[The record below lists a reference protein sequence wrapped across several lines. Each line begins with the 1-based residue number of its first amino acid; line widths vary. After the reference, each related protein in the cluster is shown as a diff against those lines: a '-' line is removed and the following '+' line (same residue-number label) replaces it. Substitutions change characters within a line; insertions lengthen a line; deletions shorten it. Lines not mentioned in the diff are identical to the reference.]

1 MMFKKFRT
9 IICLILQVKIKVI
22 KTVNTEIENKKI
34 PVFNILKKISHR
46 LDDKRKKD
54 VKVVFFLSIL
64 SSIAESIS
72 IAMLVPFISFFVSP
86 DNYIFNY
93 FFENFFNLLSIT
105 SQKDI
110 LTIVSFSFVLIVLLS
125 SFIKLQ
131 YVKSSNELTDN
142 ITSDFRIKIFK
153 FLINQ
158 DFSYYFKHGSNEI
171 LSNLSQKTGSFTVI
185 IFSAINIINSILI
198 SLAVVAILI
207 INEPLYTPLIITSIL
222 LFFFIIFKIKSTSVL
237 KKGQTINLN
246 QNFMIDIF
254 QNTVGYLPE
263 IIIYNLKN
271 FFLKTLG
278 KVSKETAKSGAEVRT
293 ISMSPKIY
301 LETFIIIF
309 VVLVVYFSD
318 LGERSIESNISYLA
332 ILAFGTQKCLP
343 LLNNIYSLSI
353 NYKASVP
360 TVTSFLNI
368 LDTEKMN
375 VTKDPGYESL
385 KFENKIKLDNL
396 TFKYNKNS
404 ANIINKFSFDIVKGE
419 KIVIK
424 GQTGS
429 GKSTLTNIISGL
441 LTPSDGRIL
450 IDGTLINSENVKNW
464 QKNIAIV
471 PQTVF
476 LNDATI
482 LENIAIALDVNAIDF
497 KKVKNSAKIAQI
509 DGFIESLPNKYNEKV
524 GERGVRLSGGQRQR
538 VGIARALYRDAKVI
552 ILDEPTNALDTE
564 TEKLVMDS
572 IARLGKDITLIMIS
586 HSDSSLKYF
595 DKIIDLDKFK

>member
-198 SLAVVAILI
+198 SLAVVTILI

-375 VTKDPGYESL
+375 VIKDPGYESL

-482 LENIAIALDVNAIDF
+482 LE
-497 KKVKNSAKIAQI
+497 
-509 DGFIESLPNKYNEKV
+509 
-524 GERGVRLSGGQRQR
+524 
-538 VGIARALYRDAKVI
+538 
-552 ILDEPTNALDTE
+552 ILQ
-564 TEKLVMDS
+564 
-572 IARLGKDITLIMIS
+572 S
-586 HSDSSLKYF
+586 HLM
-595 DKIIDLDKFK
+595 